1 MTSIRTRTAL
11 AATLAAALALGS
23 PALAQKTVKAPPAK
37 PAEKTAPAA
46 PVAEAQPAARQ
57 APPARTPAAAPTF
70 TMPNLPQVVRTTA
83 QIVGDYRTPRTSD
96 GKPDLQGF
104 WTNASVSRMD
114 RPNGYPLIINDEQ
127 AASLEGRALFNV
139 RLKTERSF
147 VDPKQG
153 APEKGKALPGVGNYD
168 VAYTDPGNA
177 VINIKGELRS
187 SYITYPE
194 DGRTPGLTEEGR
206 RLRAASGGRRGNGFD
221 NPEERGMSERCIVIG
236 TNGPPFGNYL
246 YNNNFQ
252 IVQTKDNFVVM
263 SEMIHDTR
271 IARIGGKFDRNAAD
285 QYMGHS
291 IARWDGDTMI
301 VETKGMRPG
310 SGAFV
315 SDKGV
320 ISERFTRISD
330 TQILYEF
337 EVNDPTV
344 YTSVYRGQMSLT
356 KLKDR
361 TYEYACHEGNYGL
374 WNILEGGRRNDRLG
388 LKQTGGDQRG
398 E

>member
-1 MTSIRTRTAL
+1 MIPSARSLVCL
-11 AATLAAALALGS
+11 AALSLAFAPAALAQATPQS
-23 PALAQKTVKAPPAK
+23 SAPRAGG
-37 PAEKTAPAA
+37 
-46 PVAEAQPAARQ
+46 QQ
-57 APPARTPAAAPTF
+57 AAAPTF
-70 TMPNLPQVVRTTA
+70 TQPDLPQKIRTAAEFT
-83 QIVGDYRTPRTSD
+83 GDYKPPRLSD
-96 GKPDLQGF
+96 GKPDLHGF
-104 WTNASVSRMD
+104 WTNATVSRMD
-114 RPNGYPLIINDEQ
+114 RPNGYPLILTDEQ

-153 APEKGKALPGVGNYD
+153 APEKGRALPGVGNYD

-187 SYITYPE
+187 AYITFPE
-194 DGRTPGLTEEGR
+194 DGRTPGMTEEGR
-206 RLRAASGGRRGNGFD
+206 KLRASAGLGRRGTGFD
-221 NPEERGMSERCIVIG
+221 NPEERGMSERCVMIG

-263 SEMIHDTR
+263 SEMIHDVR
-271 IARIGGKFDRNAAD
+271 IAPIGARHDERAPE

-291 IARWDGDTMI
+291 VARWEGDTLI
-301 VETKGMRPG
+301 VETRGLRPG

-315 SDKGV
+315 SDNGK
-320 ISERFTRISD
+320 IIEKFTRIAD
-330 TQILYEF
+330 DEILYEF

-344 YTSVYRGQMSLT
+344 YTSVYRGQTALHRI
-356 KLKDR
+356 KGGDAGR

-374 WNILEGGRRNDRLG
+374 LNILEGGRYNDRMG
-388 LKQTGGDQRG
+388 IKQTGGEQRG

>member
-1 MTSIRTRTAL
+1 MKSTTRSLVSGAVLAL
-11 AATLAAALALGS
+11 ALAPAALAQ
-23 PALAQKTVKAPPAK
+23 A
-37 PAEKTAPAA
+37 
-46 PVAEAQPAARQ
+46 AQPGAPRQ
-57 APPARTPAAAPTF
+57 APQAAPTF
-70 TMPNLPQVVRTTA
+70 TTPNLPQVVKA
-83 QIVGDYRTPRTSD
+83 AADFVGDYKPPRDSA
-96 GKPDLQGF
+96 GKPDLQGY

-127 AASLEGRALFNV
+127 AAALEGRALFNV

-147 VDPKQG
+147 VDPK
-153 APEKGKALPGVGNYD
+153 APPPEKGKALPGVGNYD

-206 RLRAASGGRRGNGFD
+206 KLRAALGGNRRGTGYD
-221 NPEERGMSERCIVIG
+221 NPEERGNSERCIIIG

-252 IVQTKDNFVVM
+252 IVQTRDNFVVM
-263 SEMIHDTR
+263 SEMIHDVR
-271 IARIGGKFDRNAAD
+271 IAPIGGQPGKTAGD

-291 IARWDGDTMI
+291 AARWDGDTM
-301 VETKGMRPG
+301 VLETRGLRPG

-320 ISERFTRISD
+320 ITERFTRISD
-330 TQILYEF
+330 AQILYEF

-361 TYEYACHEGNYGL
+361 VYEYACHEGNYGL
-374 WNILEGGRRNDRLG
+374 HNILEGGRNNDRKG
-388 LKQTGGDQRG
+388 VANKTDGQRG

>member
-1 MTSIRTRTAL
+1 MKFVHASI
-11 AATLAAALALGS
+11 AALTAALI
-23 PALAQKTVKAPPAK
+23 LAPSF
-37 PAEKTAPAA
+37 
-46 PVAEAQPAARQ
+46 AQTPQA
-57 APPARTPAAAPTF
+57 APPARGPRGAEAAAAPKFQT
-70 TMPNLPQVVRTTA
+70 PDLPQVVKTA
-83 QIVGDYRTPRTSD
+83 KDFVGDYKTPRLKD
-96 GKPDLQGF
+96 GHPDLTGF
-104 WTNASVSRMD
+104 FTNATVSRMD
-114 RPNGYPLIINDEQ
+114 RPNGYPLILNDEQ

-139 RLKTERSF
+139 RLKTEKAY

-177 VINIKGELRS
+177 VINIKGELRA
-187 SYITYPE
+187 SYITFPE
-194 DGRTPGLTEEGR
+194 NGRTPATTEEGR
-206 RLRAASGGRRGNGFD
+206 KLRAAMTPARRGTGFD
-221 NPEERGMSERCIVIG
+221 NPEERGNSERCLIIG

-252 IVQTKDNFVVM
+252 LVQTKDNFVIM

-271 IARIGGKFDRNAAD
+271 IAKIGGSFNDKAPD

-291 IARWDGDTMI
+291 VAHWDGDTMV

-310 SGAFV
+310 SGAFI
-315 SDKGV
+315 SDDGKV
-320 ISERFTRISD
+320 IEKFTRISND
-330 TQILYEF
+330 EILYEF

-344 YTSVYRGQMSLT
+344 YASVYRGQTSLHRI
-356 KLKDR
+356 KGEAGR

-374 WNILEGGRRNDRLG
+374 HNILEGGRNNDRKG
-388 LKQTGGDQRG
+388 VKNDDGGSRG